1 MKIGTKSVLF
11 GAHQFIL
18 HPLLLIVGWWQEYGA
33 SRVLIGYRMVWE
45 EVRLNKRESLRR
57 LVQRSVRA
65 SIWDP
70 RLWVAFIVH
79 DLGYLGKP
87 NMDGPEGETHPEF
100 GAAVMRRLFGEP
112 WGEFVLTH
120 SRYYAKR
127 LNRPVSPLCMAD
139 KRVIIIEPWWLYL
152 PRVWA
157 TGELAE
163 FMAVAQRRATAPIE
177 PGDPLTFHER
187 SAMASGNARAWN
199 RAVRSYMRRWIAEHK
214 SGKPDTWTRS
224 RNAAA

>member
-18 HPLLLIVGWWQEYGA
+18 HPLLLIIGWYLEYGFN
-33 SRVLIGYRMVWE
+33 RVRIRFA
-45 EVRLNKRESLRR
+45 KREIPRSIWDVPRRAYDEQILTSL
-57 LVQRSVRA
+57 
-65 SIWDP
+65 WDP

-79 DLGYLGKP
+79 DLGYWGKP
-87 NMDGPEGETHPEF
+87 NMDGSEGETHPEF

-112 WGEFVLTH
+112 WGEFVLCH

-127 LNRPVSPLCMAD
+127 LGKPLSPLCYAD

-163 FMAVAQRRATAPIE
+163 FIAVAQRRATAPIE

-199 RAVRSYMRRWIAEHK
+199 RAVRSYMRRWVAEHK
-214 SGKPDTWTRS
+214 GGKPDTWTRT
-224 RNAAA
+224 RNAA

>member
-1 MKIGTKSVLF
+1 VKIGTKSVLL
-11 GAHQFIL
+11 GAHQFII
-18 HPLLLIVGWWQEYGA
+18 HPLLLVIGWYQEYGFGRVEIGSKLVRDA
-33 SRVLIGYRMVWE
+33 LSRDRRHYIYA
-45 EVRLNKRESLRR
+45 RL
-57 LVQRSVRA
+57 
-65 SIWDP
+65 WDP

-100 GAAVMRRLFGEP
+100 GAALMRRLFGEP
-112 WGEFVLTH
+112 WGEFVLCH

-127 LNRPVSPLCMAD
+127 LGKPLSPLCYAD

-199 RAVRSYMRRWIAEHK
+199 RAVRSYMQRWVAEHK
-214 SGKPDTWTRS
+214 GGKPDTWTRP
-224 RNAAA
+224 RNAA